1 MVCSLTT
8 RLYGGDLI
16 KPILQVALD
25 LLELDRAV
33 QIALEAADGGADW
46 IEAGT
51 PLIKSEGMDA
61 VRELKKALPGKK
73 IVADMKTVDT
83 GAMEVEMAAKA
94 GASVVAMLASSDD
107 STITDALR
115 AARQY
120 GVEIMVDL
128 LGASDPVTRSKELE
142 ALGVNYVCVHVG
154 IDQQMMGRR
163 AIDFLNQIVDQVKIP
178 VAVAG
183 GIDADSAAEAVA
195 SGASIVIVGGNV
207 TRSPDVAKSGQ
218 KIREAMDRALERSER
233 RAKKSMDEEMIE
245 IFREVSTPNISDAM
259 HRKGAMQ
266 DILPINLGAKIV
278 GTAVTVQTFEGD
290 WAKSVEAID
299 VAGPDNVIVI
309 YNGSRYIS
317 CWGGLATQSCKM
329 KGVAGVVIDGAV
341 RDVDEI
347 RDLDYPV
354 FASAITPNAGE
365 PKGMGEINAE
375 ITCGGRSVRPGDYIV
390 GDDCGVVVIP
400 RERAYEIA
408 RRAKEVEKNESRLRE
423 EIKRGKTLSQVANLK
438 KWEKK

>member
-1 MVCSLTT
+1 
-8 RLYGGDLI
+8 
-16 KPILQVALD
+16 
-25 LLELDRAV
+25 
-33 QIALEAADGGADW
+33 
-46 IEAGT
+46 
-51 PLIKSEGMDA
+51 MDA
-61 VRELKKALPGKK
+61 VRELKKALPDKK

-94 GASVVAMLASSDD
+94 GANIVAMLAASDD

-115 AARQY
+115 GARQY

-154 IDQQMMGRR
+154 IDQQMIGRR
-163 AIDFLNQIVDQVKIP
+163 AIDFLNQIVDQVNIP

-195 SGASIVIVGGNV
+195 SGAAIVIVGGNI
-207 TRSPDVAKSGQ
+207 TRSADVTKSGQ
-218 KIREAMDRALERSER
+218 KIREAMDSALEKYEK

-259 HRKGAMQ
+259 HRKGAMR
-266 DILPINLGAKIV
+266 DILPINPGKKIV
-278 GTAVTVQTFEGD
+278 GKAVTVQTFEGD

-299 VAGPDNVIVI
+299 VAGPENVIVI

-341 RDVDEI
+341 RDLDEI
-347 RDLDYPV
+347 KELDYPI
-354 FASAITPNAGE
+354 FASSITPNAGE

-375 ITCGGRSVRPGDYIV
+375 ITCGGRTVRPGDIIV
-390 GDDCGVVVIP
+390 GDESGVVVIP
-400 RERAYEIA
+400 RERGYEIA
-408 RRAKEVEKNESRLRE
+408 RRAKEVEKTESRLRE
-423 EIKRGKTLSQVANLK
+423 EIKRGKTLSEVANLK